1 MLTPNKISTHTQI
14 EIKNLSVQYGNIKA
28 VKNINFKFK
37 AGEITTLIGSNGAGK
52 TSTLKALMG
61 LLPSSGQIL
70 LTEKKTELLPEKATR
85 LDDSIEDLNLLQVS
99 QRLQKKI
106 TLCPEGRGIFPNLT
120 VLDNLM
126 IGAYLNKNKSQ
137 ILNLIEQQ
145 FLFFPKLSERQSQI
159 AGTLSGGEQQML
171 AIARALMIEPQF
183 LLLDEPSLGLAPVII
198 EQIFEKFL
206 FLKNQ
211 GLGLLLVEQNAIL
224 ALEISDQAYVL
235 ETGEVKLSGSGTEL
249 LNDPRVQDAYLS

>member
-1 MLTPNKISTHTQI
+1 MLETI
-14 EIKNLSVQYGNIKA
+14 EVQNLVVGYGNIRA
-28 VKNINFKFK
+28 VKNISFQFK

-61 LLPSSGQIL
+61 LLPSTGEIKLSG
-70 LTEKKTELLPEKATR
+70 TN
-85 LDDSIEDLNLLQVS
+85 LNLLS
-99 QRLQKKI
+99 TSKRLQKKI

-120 VLDNLM
+120 VHDNLM
-126 IGAYLNKNKSQ
+126 IGAYQNSSSKE

-145 FLFFPKLSERQSQI
+145 FQIFPKLAERQKQM

-171 AIARALMIEPQF
+171 AIARALMIQPQF

-206 FLKNQ
+206 QLKNQ

-224 ALEISDQAYVL
+224 ALEISDRAYVL
-235 ETGEVKLSGSGTEL
+235 ETGEIKLSGTGAEL
-249 LNDPRVQDAYLS
+249 LNDSRVRDAYLS

>member
-1 MLTPNKISTHTQI
+1 MQESLIK
-14 EIKNLSVQYGNIKA
+14 IKNLSVQYGSIKA
-28 VKNINFKFK
+28 VKNISFEFK

-52 TSTLKALMG
+52 TSALKAVMG
-61 LLPSSGQIL
+61 LLPSTGEIL
-70 LTEKKTELLPEKATR
+70 WREKNLNTMSVSDR
-85 LDDSIEDLNLLQVS
+85 LKE
-99 QRLQKKI
+99 KI

-126 IGAYLNKNKSQ
+126 IGAYQNKSHKA

-145 FLFFPKLSERQSQI
+145 FAFFPKLAERQKQM

-183 LLLDEPSLGLAPVII
+183 LCLDEPSLGLAPVII

-206 FLKNQ
+206 MLTKS

-224 ALEISDQAYVL
+224 ALEISKQAYVL
-235 ETGEVKLSGSGTEL
+235 ETGEIKISGHGKDL
-249 LNDPRVQDAYLS
+249 LKDPRVQESYLT